1 MPTVSGIHR
10 AALSVT
16 DRCDIAVEFYLSQ
29 RPSGTHEAA
38 GAHAPVEAAV
48 ATE

>member
-1 MPTVSGIHR
+1 MPTFSGIHR
-10 AALSVT
+10 AARSVT
-16 DRCDIAVEFYLSQ
+16 DRYDIAVEFYLSQ
-29 RPSGTHEAA
+29 RPSGTLEAA